1 MTEGPRNLQATDQKV
16 WGSNPYGRSAS
27 ELLSAQDLLIMKS
40 QGKVTL
46 VKILRVLLISILVV
60 NFSNLINHAH
70 AFKVQSKCITLNV
83 VSAYPFPRP
92 IETIDG
98 RYTIFYE
105 NICAAEIPSVEIA
118 LVEKDGYDYRV
129 LSGGGRIGKVTIAQK
144 GSVELTLSHS
154 TFSQTQSMIYLYVKE
169 NYPLESRSQ
178 IAMTNVNFSSVAI
191 TPKPQNSPTPV
202 PTPTPS
208 KSSQTTLAPST
219 DSSERDFATFGGLRA
234 SWPKRLYMPQTP
246 GESLDLNL
254 RNMVVEVENTNSSG
268 FFWDITVGME
278 LASGTLPATGSAV
291 IPTLAYVGALN
302 SGTKGIV
309 NLPLSYLYFLGL
321 KGPIEAYIWICAS
334 EKRLASMDTC
344 VSGSL
349 MLEHVRSNLTSNS
362 SKSAAA
368 DAATKAAA
376 DKAAADAATKAAAD
390 KAAADAATKAA
401 ADKAAA
407 DLKAKQEAE
416 AKAKQDASKK
426 KTTITCVKGKKSQKV
441 TGINPKCPKG
451 FKLI

>member
-1 MTEGPRNLQATDQKV
+1 
-16 WGSNPYGRSAS
+16 
-27 ELLSAQDLLIMKS
+27 
-40 QGKVTL
+40 
-46 VKILRVLLISILVV
+46 
-60 NFSNLINHAH
+60 
-70 AFKVQSKCITLNV
+70 
-83 VSAYPFPRP
+83 
-92 IETIDG
+92 
-98 RYTIFYE
+98 
-105 NICAAEIPSVEIA
+105 
-118 LVEKDGYDYRV
+118 
-129 LSGGGRIGKVTIAQK
+129 
-144 GSVELTLSHS
+144 
-154 TFSQTQSMIYLYVKE
+154 VKE

-202 PTPTPS
+202 PTPTPTPTPS

-407 DLKAKQEAE
+407 DAATKAAADKAAADAATKAAADKAAADLKAKQEAE